1 MPARAVISSFPM
13 NSNRGR
19 AILVSPPW
27 EASDATTDTS
37 EDEDTE
43 DSDGGRIVLGHA
55 FRMLVRRLIAE
66 ARRQES
72 EVEVRLREIN
82 GRLFRAYTG
91 INTLVARVNTLS
103 RPSPARSNVIVREAQ
118 TFQQLRVEVERL
130 ANRV

>member
-55 FRMLVRRLIAE
+55 FRMPVTLDSGGTE
-66 ARRQES
+66 A
-72 EVEVRLREIN
+72 
-82 GRLFRAYTG
+82 G
-91 INTLVARVNTLS
+91 IRGGVARANTLS

-130 ANRV
+130 ANGV